1 MTTELQHDKGFSIS
15 PKLLTLF
22 TLVFFV
28 VYIPGLLVDVMDVD
42 AAQYA
47 TMSIEMKDSGNWLE
61 LHCRHNDYLDKP
73 PLLFWLS
80 SFSML
85 LMGVS
90 NFAYKFPSFLF
101 GILAVW
107 STIRL
112 TQLVYDRVTSAL
124 AGLMVASC
132 LGFFIMMNDVRTDTL
147 LMGSFAF
154 SLWQIMLYAKTKSWR
169 ALVLGFMGVGLAML
183 SKGPLG
189 IVMPVMALSC
199 EFAYKRQWV
208 NFFRWQW
215 LVGLAIVALVIAPM
229 CIGLYQQFDLHPERT
244 VNGQT
249 GVSGLEFYFWTQSFG
264 RITGDS
270 EWGTKFDNGAT
281 NLFFTHTFLWAFF
294 PWSILTVIGLFKNII
309 VLFRSRLKPGYM
321 NEAFA
326 TGGFILIFLA
336 LSLSK
341 YKLPHYIYV
350 TFPLAAIIAA
360 RFLVADVINAGRK
373 QLAVSVAGLY
383 ILSSVMLMVISFLI
397 VTVIFP
403 GAPLITWLIAVLM
416 FVAMIAFLFLRKS
429 LTERLMLP
437 LLAALIGCYFVGFSW
452 FYPELLKYQSS
463 NNAGRTIAS
472 LDLDEQE
479 FYLSSNTFEHSLDF
493 YSRKTAYYIGLDSAG
508 IAAGLQKHDTIFIY
522 TDEEGYAKMINS
534 KCNFSTYEEYDH
546 FGVQFLTPE
555 FLNPAT
561 RASRLHKRYLLKV
574 YGR

>member
-1 MTTELQHDKGFSIS
+1 MNTELQHDKSFSIS
-15 PKLLTLF
+15 PRLLTLF
-22 TLVFFV
+22 TVVFFI

-47 TMSIEMKDSGNWLE
+47 SMSREMLGSDNWLE
-61 LHCRHNDYLDKP
+61 LHNRHDHYLDKP

-80 SFSML
+80 SFSMML
-85 LMGVS
+85 IGVS
-90 NFAYKFPSFLF
+90 NFAYKLPSFLF

-112 TQLVYDRVTSAL
+112 TQLIYDRVTSAL
-124 AGLMVASC
+124 AGLMLASC

-154 SLWQIMLYAKTKSWR
+154 SLWQIMLYVKTKSWR
-169 ALVLGFMGVGLAML
+169 SLILGFMGVGLAML

-215 LVGLAIVALVIAPM
+215 LIGLAVVAAVIAPM
-229 CIGLYQQFDLHPERT
+229 CIGLYHQYDLHPERT

-270 EWGTKFDNGAT
+270 DWGTKFDNGAT

-294 PWSILTVIGLFKNII
+294 PWSILTVLGLGKNLI
-309 VLFRSRLKPGYM
+309 VLFRSRFKSGYL

-326 TGGFILIFLA
+326 TGGFILIFTA

-360 RFLVADVINAGRK
+360 RFLVADVIHAARK
-373 QLAVSVAGLY
+373 QLAFTIAGLY
-383 ILSSVMLMVISFLI
+383 ILCAVLLTCISFLI
-397 VTVIFP
+397 IGYIFP
-403 GAPLITWLIAVLM
+403 DAPLLTWLIALLM
-416 FVAMIAFLFLRKS
+416 LIAMFAFLFVRKT
-429 LTERLMLP
+429 LTERIILP

-463 NNAGRTIAS
+463 NAAGRTIAS
-472 LDLDEQE
+472 LGLKEKE
-479 FYLSSNTFEHSLDF
+479 YFISSNTFEHSIDF
-493 YSRKTAYYIGLDSAG
+493 YSGVTAHYIGLDSAQ
-508 IAAGLQKHDTIFIY
+508 INDALRVYDTIYIY
-522 TDEEGYAKMINS
+522 TDQEGYSTIINS
-534 KCNFSTYEEYDH
+534 PCNFSTYEEYKH

-555 FLNPAT
+555 FLNPSTRAT
-561 RASRLHKRYLLKV
+561 REKKRYLLKV
-574 YGR
+574 YGW